1 MKIGWKKLGKYV
13 GWVFWTACLA
23 GVVTVAADLVL
34 GYLEKPLS
42 FGKFLAL
49 GLALTL
55 GLLPWRRLTVR
66 LRRNLALV
74 VAALALL
81 IGLAG
86 WGAWR
91 GYAQTL
97 IYAQV
102 DDGKQALYADRQVM
116 VIVPHEDDELNIA
129 GGVLEEYV
137 RYGSQVRVVFVT
149 NGDFYGQGKWRI
161 GEAVAYAKQVGI
173 PEENLIFLGYGDQWA
188 EGGPHIYNAQAGQVM
203 TSAAGYQ
210 ATYGSRSHPAYRK
223 NRAYTRENLLEDLRS
238 VIEEYRPDTI
248 LCSDYDDHIDH
259 KAVTLAFEKV
269 MGQLLAAEPD
279 YTPVVYKAFAYN
291 TAWMAPWDFYG
302 ENLSGTEYIFAPPYN
317 QKPEVYRWEDR
328 LRLPVSAGSL
338 SRSLITTGNFGGL
351 CCYGSQNERGR
362 AAALTSSDK
371 VFWQRRTDSKCYQ
384 AQIAASS
391 GKAELLNDFMLLESE
406 DLVSGRAP
414 YDGVWTPEESDTQA
428 AATVTFPQAT
438 DVVQIVLYDHPD
450 EEINV
455 LDACITFDDG
465 SRIHTGPLDPRG
477 VATVVAVEKKQVR
490 WFAVALL
497 ERQGLAGL
505 TEIEAYSTEDQNP
518 IAYVKLTDGGENF
531 VYDLWTDPEGVQPL
545 GIYSVGAEEE
555 TWSLEC
561 QGEDCE
567 ARLEQGRIT
576 VTCPEG
582 ASCTVTVRNADGSL
596 RDSVVIRN
604 PGAAARKTVRRLQ
617 GFEEQ
622 LFSNI
627 RYTVTVKAFGWAARR
642 LSWIWP

>member
-1 MKIGWKKLGKYV
+1 MKIGWKKLREYV
-13 GWVFWTACLA
+13 GWFFWTACLA

-34 GYLEKPLS
+34 GYLGKNLS
-42 FGKFLAL
+42 FGRFLAL
-49 GLALTL
+49 GLVLTL
-55 GLLPWRRLTVR
+55 GLLPWRHLTVR
-66 LRRNLALV
+66 LRRNLALAA
-74 VAALALL
+74 VAVTLL

-102 DDGKQALYADRQVM
+102 DDGKEALYANRQVM

-149 NGDFYGQGKWRI
+149 NGDFEGMGKRRMR
-161 GEAVAYAKQVGI
+161 EAVACAAQMGI
-173 PEENLIFLGYGDQWA
+173 PEENVVFLGYGDQWQ
-188 EGGPHIYNAQAGQVM
+188 GDVHIYNGKDGQVL

-210 ATYGSRSHPAYRK
+210 ATYGTKNHSAYRE
-223 NRAYTRENLLEDLRS
+223 NSAYTRENLLEDLQT

-248 LCSDYDDHIDH
+248 LCSDYDSHIDH
-259 KAVTLAFEKV
+259 QAVTLAFEKV
-269 MGQLLAAEPD
+269 MGRLLAADPD

-338 SRSLITTGNFGGL
+338 SRSLITTGNFRGL

-371 VFWQRRTDSKCYQ
+371 VFWRRRTDAKCYQ
-384 AQIAASS
+384 AQITASS

-406 DLVSGRAP
+406 DLVSGKAP

-428 AATVTFPQAT
+428 SATVTFPQAT

-465 SRIHTGPLDPRG
+465 SQIHTGPLDPRG
-477 VATVVAVEKKQVR
+477 VATVVTVEKKQVR
-490 WFAVALL
+490 WFTVALL

-505 TEIEAYSTEDQNP
+505 TEIEAYSTEDQNQ

-531 VYDLWTDPEGVQPL
+531 VYDLWTAPEGVQTL

-555 TWSLEC
+555 AWTLEC

-567 ARLEQGRIT
+567 AWLEQGRIT

-582 ASCTVTVRNADGSL
+582 ASCTVTIRNADGSL
-596 RDSVVIRN
+596 QDSVVIRN
-604 PGAAARKTVRRLQ
+604 PGDAARKTVRRLQ
-617 GFEEQ
+617 GFEAQ
-622 LFSNI
+622 LFLNI
-627 RYTVTVKAFGWAARR
+627 RYTFTVKAFGWAVRR